1 LQILEISGHIHDIG
15 MIGVPDSILN
25 KIDQLTDEEAAL
37 MHQHVALGRTII
49 ERLEFLNDVIPGAFA
64 HHERWDGAGYPDGL
78 AGDAIPLDG
87 RILAVADAYDA
98 MTSPRPY
105 RQAMTDEQARAII
118 RTGAGSQWDPTVVQ
132 AFLAIIDQPIES

>member
-1 LQILEISGHIHDIG
+1 
-15 MIGVPDSILN
+15 MR
-25 KIDQLTDEEAAL
+25 
-37 MHQHVALGRTII
+37 QHVALGRTII

-64 HHERWDGAGYPDGL
+64 HHERWDGMGYPNGL

-105 RQAMTDEQARAII
+105 RHAMTDEQARDII
-118 RTGAGSQWDPTVVQ
+118 RAGTGSQWDPIVIQ
-132 AFLAIIDQPIES
+132 AFLAVIDNPIES